1 MKMSQRGILDDPLFI
16 RIYSLLTGLL
26 ILGVVG
32 MCLLL
37 IFAQTYSWLV
47 FLGYIVLGCAVIL
60 AVLLVWRAFF
70 YSNRRLSNSSDITSG
85 MDIEGL
91 LVFILL
97 TLGIGIIAYM
107 LTVVIRVFIPRPK
120 YSIKI
125 QKLDKR

>member
-1 MKMSQRGILDDPLFI
+1 MSQRGILDDPLFI

-47 FLGYIVLGCAVIL
+47 FLGYIVLGYAVIL

>member
-1 MKMSQRGILDDPLFI
+1 MSQRGILDDPLFI

-47 FLGYIVLGCAVIL
+47 FLGYIVLGCAVVL
-60 AVLLVWRAFF
+60 AILLVWRALF

>member
-1 MKMSQRGILDDPLFI
+1 MSQRGILDDPLFI

-70 YSNRRLSNSSDITSG
+70 YSNRRLSNSSDITSA
-85 MDIEGL
+85 MDIEVL
-91 LVFILL
+91 LIFIFLI
-97 TLGIGIIAYM
+97 LGIGIIAYI
-107 LTVVIRVFIPRPK
+107 LTAIIRVFIPRPR
-120 YSIKI
+120 YTIEI
-125 QKLDKR
+125 QKIR

>member
-16 RIYSLLTGLL
+16 RIYSLLAGLL

-37 IFAQTYSWLV
+37 IFAQTYSWLI
-47 FLGYIVLGCAVIL
+47 FLGYVVLGCAVIL
-60 AVLLVWRAFF
+60 AIFLVWRALF
-70 YSNRRLSNSSDITSG
+70 YSNRRLSNGSDITSG

-91 LVFILL
+91 LVFIFL
-97 TLGIGIIAYM
+97 TLGVGVIAYI
-107 LTVVIRVFIPRPK
+107 LTVIIRVFIPRPK

-125 QKLDKR
+125 EKIR